1 VADHGAERNA
11 DVVALPSSGEILAD
25 IRGGGRWMR
34 VTWHEE
40 GEIVVLSLWQHAA
53 CVGTFR
59 LDRSQVPDLVDALV
73 TGLAG
78 DPRGGQRPSG

>member
-1 VADHGAERNA
+1 MADQGAERNA
-11 DVVALPSSGEILAD
+11 DVVALPSSGEVLAD
-25 IRGGGRWMR
+25 VRGGGRWMR

-40 GEIVVLSLWQHAA
+40 REIVVLSLWQHGS

-78 DPRGGQRPSG
+78 RS